1 MCGGKKVE
9 VSRSCAPDLWHLWLN
24 CFHIPLES
32 FVALSWSYPVRL
44 KVQVLCMGDWEALPY
59 YKICKNER
67 KNVLCLSLRFVQ
79 VVSAKLLIWG
89 SWGLTGSGNSSN
101 RHIRSPFLYQ
111 NSVVPKKT
119 QPMQVK
125 TSLVSEVWNG
135 ACYIWVKAADA
146 EVHPFCVQ
154 GSCRTRGQ
162 QIHKSC
168 LPSNVKRSRQTAYFP
183 PHRAAEKHLALALKP
198 LSRQLSTRL
207 FPQSSSSVDCT
218 VLLASCG
225 ETLQPSLHANC

>member
-1 MCGGKKVE
+1 
-9 VSRSCAPDLWHLWLN
+9 
-24 CFHIPLES
+24 
-32 FVALSWSYPVRL
+32 
-44 KVQVLCMGDWEALPY
+44 
-59 YKICKNER
+59 
-67 KNVLCLSLRFVQ
+67 
-79 VVSAKLLIWG
+79 
-89 SWGLTGSGNSSN
+89 
-101 RHIRSPFLYQ
+101 
-111 NSVVPKKT
+111 
-119 QPMQVK
+119 MQVR

-154 GSCRTRGQ
+154 GFCRTRGQ